1 MLVKTICGYYRGR
14 ISFLEA
20 MNLPIGD
27 LNALYSLAI
36 EESQTDEGKK
46 KASGEILEDELL
58 QN

>member
-1 MLVKTICGYYRGR
+1 MGR

-46 KASGEILEDELL
+46 KGLWGNLRR
-58 QN
+58 